1 MLISPK
7 KRKKNI
13 IVSNE
18 DYCSRLC
25 GAAPAMQTDTR
36 RHCNERQ
43 STLHKICS
51 LLLEI
56 IGNEDLTDPIT
67 LMSDCDNHH
76 Q

>member
-1 MLISPK
+1 M
-7 KRKKNI
+7 

-18 DYCSRLC
+18 DYCNRLWC
-25 GAAPAMQTDTR
+25 CSCNTDTR
-36 RHCNERQ
+36 RHCIDQ

-51 LLLEI
+51 VLLEM
-56 IGNEDLTDPIT
+56 IGSEDLTDPIT